1 MVDSWSSTCREVGDQ
16 QPGPPGADR
25 ADVEG
30 GAGREE
36 WAGRAQTLPE
46 AREGPSDLTVSDP
59 RKPVGQSGGGGEP
72 KLRLS
77 EPGQVAAPGC
87 RGPPPPFSSSRL
99 PDRGREARA
108 AHGAPRQFT
117 HVLSLLPAVR
127 APTTSLDHLR

>member
-1 MVDSWSSTCREVGDQ
+1 MLVDSWSSTCHEVGDQ

-59 RKPVGQSGGGGEP
+59 RKLVGRSEAEGSRSSASQTPARSRPQGAVGRPPLSAARGSP
-72 KLRLS
+72 TVAVRS
-77 EPGQVAAPGC
+77 EPHTQR
-87 RGPPPPFSSSRL
+87 RGSSH
-99 PDRGREARA
+99 AC
-108 AHGAPRQFT
+108 
-117 HVLSLLPAVR
+117 
-127 APTTSLDHLR
+127 

>member
-1 MVDSWSSTCREVGDQ
+1 MLVDSWSSTCREVGDQ

-59 RKPVGQSGGGGEP
+59 RKWVG
-72 KLRLS
+72 RS
-77 EPGQVAAPGC
+77 EAEGSRSSASQTPSRSRPRGAVGRPPFQQLAAP
-87 RGPPPPFSSSRL
+87 RPWP
-99 PDRGREARA
+99 
-108 AHGAPRQFT
+108 
-117 HVLSLLPAVR
+117 
-127 APTTSLDHLR
+127 